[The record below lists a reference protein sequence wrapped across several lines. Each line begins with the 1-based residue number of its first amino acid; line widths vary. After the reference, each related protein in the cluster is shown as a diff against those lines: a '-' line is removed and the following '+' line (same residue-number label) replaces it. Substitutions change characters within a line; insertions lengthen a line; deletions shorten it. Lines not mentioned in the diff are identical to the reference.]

1 MAAYADTYC
10 ALVGRARLQHVAMAG
25 FEKSYSGM
33 AGLGDWAGNFAGS
46 KKPLKSETSGAFL

>member
-10 ALVGRARLQHVAMAG
+10 ALVGRARLQRVALAG

-33 AGLGDWAGNFAGS
+33 AGLGAIGREILRAA
-46 KKPLKSETSGAFL
+46 KSP